1 MQSFSKKDLPEN
13 CRILKPNSVM
23 TMDFRDDRYVW
34 LETLP
39 LVCGFVFWESI
50 TDTDD
55 SGRRL
60 NLKLDDNNYVHD
72 VGFY

>member
-1 MQSFSKKDLPEN
+1 MTGTFGLKHYLLSVVLSF
-13 CRILKPNSVM
+13 
-23 TMDFRDDRYVW
+23 
-34 LETLP
+34 
-39 LVCGFVFWESI
+39 GGSI